1 VSPYCGELFL
11 IGQSVD
17 DVSLLSGIIEVIII
31 IIIIVVVS
39 FKA

>member
-11 IGQSVD
+11 TGQTADASLVSV
-17 DVSLLSGIIEVIII
+17 IIVII
-31 IIIIVVVS
+31 IIIIVVVGN